1 MITPKKLQK
10 PVYEKV
16 LELME
21 KGNALL
27 DNDEDER
34 ALETFERALAWIPA
48 PQEEYEIAHELIA
61 AMGDVH
67 WFAEDFDEAL
77 ASFEEAQAIF
87 GGIHGHYQ
95 PFLLLRIGQ
104 CFYCIAERDDD
115 AEARTKAHELLS
127 KALEVLGEEI
137 FEDEDEVFLEFARSA
152 ISA

>member
-10 PVYEKV
+10 PVYENV

-21 KGNALL
+21 KGNTLL
-27 DNDEDER
+27 DNDEDEK
-34 ALETFERALAWIPA
+34 ALEAFERALAWIPA
-48 PQEEYEIAHELIA
+48 HQEEYEITHELIA
-61 AMGDVH
+61 AIGDVH

-77 ASFEEAQAIF
+77 VSFEEAQSIF

-104 CFYCIAERDDD
+104 CLYGIAERDSDD
-115 AEARTKAHELLS
+115 EARKRAHELLS
-127 KALEVLGEEI
+127 RALEVLGEEI
-137 FEDEDEVFLEFARSA
+137 FEDEDEVFLAFARSE